1 VRDALGLLPRADG
14 GLHAF
19 ACTHGYTV
27 IVAATNLAFR
37 DLYEQAVAATET
49 GKLLV
54 VDRAPPGPS
63 AAMPGKAPPPF
74 YPDLL
79 VQTPPE
85 ARITLDLQ
93 TFLMTATGDPTWPR
107 QVNESR

>member
-1 VRDALGLLPRADG
+1 MNDAHALLREWLLSRLVPVSDSPRVVVRDALGLLPRADG

-19 ACTHGYTV
+19 ARTHGYTV

-37 DLYEQAVAATET
+37 ELYEQAVAATET

-63 AAMPGKAPPPF
+63 TAMPGKAPPPF

-79 VQTPPE
+79 AQTPP
-85 ARITLDLQ
+85 
-93 TFLMTATGDPTWPR
+93 
-107 QVNESR
+107 